1 MMTPPDESSKPLC
14 AFVLKKKK
22 KAHPVCDV
30 AEFQK
35 QTSGSMT

>member
-1 MMTPPDESSKPLC
+1 MRV
-14 AFVLKKKK
+14 ANHFVRLFKKK